1 MKTTRLLL
9 TALLAL
15 PLATI
20 SQVSFSDTAKKP
32 ATSAKKTA
40 GEQTDFGIPGKAN
53 KQTRT
58 IKVDMID
65 AMRFLPDTITVK
77 EGETIRFV
85 ITNSGRMMHEM
96 VIGTPEKLKEHAA
109 MMAKHPGMH
118 HDEPYLAH
126 VAPGKTGEIVWT
138 FNRPGT
144 FEFACLIAGHYEAGM
159 RGTLIVTPKSGNAKT
174 SAGPATATTAASV
187 AVSASNA
194 TSAAAAAPAG
204 AAPTASAANTSA
216 ANSALSEGV
225 VRKIDAA
232 NNKITLKHG
241 PLLNLDMPAMTMVFK
256 VQSPDMLK
264 SVKVGDTVKFRVENL
279 KEGYTVTTMER
290 GTP

>member
-1 MKTTRLLL
+1 MKTTPLLL
-9 TALLAL
+9 TALLAF
-15 PLATI
+15 PLATL
-20 SQVSFSDTAKKP
+20 SPVAVADSAKKS
-32 ATSAKKTA
+32 ATSAKKTSD
-40 GEQTDFGIPGKAN
+40 EQTDWGKPGKAN

-85 ITNSGRMMHEM
+85 VTNSGRMLHEM

-109 MMAKHPGMH
+109 MMAKNPGMQ
-118 HDEPYLAH
+118 HDAPYLAH

-144 FEFACLIAGHYEAGM
+144 YEFACLIAGHYEAGM
-159 RGTLIVTPKSGNAKT
+159 RGTLVVTPKAGSAKT
-174 SAGPATATTAASV
+174 GSTTTVTTPVATA
-187 AVSASNA
+187 AV
-194 TSAAAAAPAG
+194 AAAATVEPTAAPAT
-204 AAPTASAANTSA
+204 PAANA
-216 ANSALSEGV
+216 SALSEGV

-232 NNKITLKHG
+232 NGKITLKHG

-264 SVKVGDTVKFRVENL
+264 NVKVGDAVKFRVENL
-279 KEGYTVTTMER
+279 KDGYTVTTMER
-290 GTP
+290 AAP

>member
-1 MKTTRLLL
+1 MKTTPLLL
-9 TALLAL
+9 TALLAF
-15 PLATI
+15 PLTT
-20 SQVSFSDTAKKP
+20 VSHLSLADVGKKP
-32 ATSAKKTA
+32 AASANKTA
-40 GEQTDFGIPGKAN
+40 AEQTDWGMPGKAN

-85 ITNSGRMMHEM
+85 VTNSGRMMHEM

-109 MMAKHPGMH
+109 MMAKSPGMQ
-118 HDEPYLAH
+118 HDAPYLAH

-159 RGTLIVTPKSGNAKT
+159 RGTLVVTPKSGAAKT
-174 SAGPATATTAASV
+174 GSTTSMTAPASTSTTSTVPAAATAEPA
-187 AVSASNA
+187 AVSMNS
-194 TSAAAAAPAG
+194 T
-204 AAPTASAANTSA
+204 TQAAN
-216 ANSALSEGV
+216 ANALSEGV

-232 NNKITLKHG
+232 NGKITLKHG

-256 VQSPDMLK
+256 VQSPEMLK
-264 SVKVGDTVKFRVENL
+264 TVKVGDTVKFRVENL
-279 KEGYTVTTMER
+279 KSGYTVTTMER
-290 GTP
+290 AP

>member
-9 TALLAL
+9 IALLAL
-15 PLATI
+15 PLTTV
-20 SQVSFSDTAKKP
+20 SHVSFADANKKP
-32 ATSAKKTA
+32 AASAKKSDA
-40 GEQTDFGIPGKAN
+40 EQTAWGKPGKVN

-85 ITNSGRMMHEM
+85 VTNSGRMLHEM

-109 MMAKHPGMH
+109 MMAKNPNMQH
-118 HDEPYLAH
+118 EAPYLTH
-126 VAPGKTGEIVWT
+126 VAPGKAGEIVWT
-138 FNRPGT
+138 FNRAGS
-144 FEFACLIAGHYEAGM
+144 FEYACLIAGHYEAGM
-159 RGTLIVTPKSGNAKT
+159 RGTLIVTPKSGAKT
-174 SAGPATATTAASV
+174 GATPATPAIPEPQGTAAPPV
-187 AVSASNA
+187 VPTTPA
-194 TSAAAAAPAG
+194 TPATG
-204 AAPTASAANTSA
+204 ANVTAANT
-216 ANSALSEGV
+216 NALSEGV

-264 SVKVGDTVKFRVENL
+264 NVKVGDAVKFRVENL
-279 KEGYTVTTMER
+279 NSGYTVTAMER
-290 GTP
+290 AAP

>member
-1 MKTTRLLL
+1 MKTAPLLL
-9 TALLAL
+9 TALLAF
-15 PLATI
+15 PLTT
-20 SQVSFSDTAKKP
+20 VSHLSHADTGKKP
-32 ATSAKKTA
+32 AASAKKISA
-40 GEQTDFGIPGKAN
+40 EQTDWGMPGKAN

-85 ITNSGRMMHEM
+85 VTNSGRMLHEM

-109 MMAKHPGMH
+109 MMAKHPGMQH
-118 HDEPYLAH
+118 EAPNLAH

-159 RGTLIVTPKSGNAKT
+159 RGTLAVTPKSGTAKT
-174 SAGPATATTAASV
+174 GSAATITAPATTAAV
-187 AVSASNA
+187 TTAATVEPAA
-194 TSAAAAAPAG
+194 TSTTP
-204 AAPTASAANTSA
+204 AANA
-216 ANSALSEGV
+216 SALSEGV

-232 NNKITLKHG
+232 NGKITLKHG

-256 VQSPDMLK
+256 VQSPNMLK
-264 SVKVGDTVKFRVENL
+264 NVKVGDTVKFRVEHL
-279 KEGYTVTTMER
+279 KSGYTVTTMER
-290 GTP
+290 ATP

>member
-9 TALLAL
+9 TALLAF
-15 PLATI
+15 PLAT
-20 SQVSFSDTAKKP
+20 VSHGSLADAAKKP
-32 ATSAKKTA
+32 AASAKKSDA
-40 GEQTDFGIPGKAN
+40 EQTDWGKPGKVN

-85 ITNSGRMMHEM
+85 VTNSGRMMHEM

-109 MMAKHPGMH
+109 MMAKHPGMQ
-118 HDEPYLAH
+118 HDAPNLAH

-159 RGTLIVTPKSGNAKT
+159 RGTLVVTPKSGSAKAGATPATPATPAIPATQGT
-174 SAGPATATTAASV
+174 SATPAVPATPATPATGASATAT
-187 AVSASNA
+187 ND
-194 TSAAAAAPAG
+194 
-204 AAPTASAANTSA
+204 
-216 ANSALSEGV
+216 ALSEGV
-225 VRKIDAA
+225 VRKIDTA
-232 NNKITLKHG
+232 NGKITLKHG
-241 PLLNLDMPAMTMVFK
+241 PLRNLDMPAMTMVFK

-264 SVKVGDTVKFRVENL
+264 NVKVGDTVKFRVENL
-279 KEGYTVTTMER
+279 QSGYTVTTMER
-290 GTP
+290 ATP

>member
-9 TALLAL
+9 TALLAF
-15 PLATI
+15 PLTTA
-20 SQVSFSDTAKKP
+20 SHLSLADTAKKP
-32 ATSAKKTA
+32 AASAKKSDA
-40 GEQTDFGIPGKAN
+40 EQTDWGKPGKVN

-85 ITNSGRMMHEM
+85 VTNSGRMLHEM

-109 MMAKHPGMH
+109 MMAKHPGMQ
-118 HDEPYLAH
+118 HDAPNLAH

-159 RGTLIVTPKSGNAKT
+159 RGTLVVTPKSGSAKT
-174 SAGPATATTAASV
+174 GSAATVTTPATTAAV
-187 AVSASNA
+187 TTAA
-194 TSAAAAAPAG
+194 TVEPAAAPAT
-204 AAPTASAANTSA
+204 PAANT
-216 ANSALSEGV
+216 NALSEGV

-232 NNKITLKHG
+232 NGKITLKHG

-264 SVKVGDTVKFRVENL
+264 NVKVGDTVKFRVENL
-279 KEGYTVTTMER
+279 KDGYTVTSMER
-290 GTP
+290 ATP

>member
-1 MKTTRLLL
+1 MKTTRI
-9 TALLAL
+9 LLAAFL
-15 PLATI
+15 AFPLATASTLSI
-20 SQVSFSDTAKKP
+20 ADAGKKP
-32 ATSAKKTA
+32 AASAKKTA
-40 GEQTDFGIPGKAN
+40 TEQTDWGMPGKAN

-85 ITNSGRMMHEM
+85 VTNSGRMLHEM

-109 MMAKHPGMH
+109 MMAKSPGMQ
-118 HDEPYLAH
+118 HDAPYLAH

-138 FNRPGT
+138 FNRPGS

-159 RGTLIVTPKSGNAKT
+159 RGTLVVTPKSGTAKT
-174 SAGPATATTAASV
+174 SSAATVTAPATTAAVTTTASV
-187 AVSASNA
+187 EP
-194 TSAAAAAPAG
+194 AAA
-204 AAPTASAANTSA
+204 SRTSA
-216 ANSALSEGV
+216 ANAHTLSEGV
-225 VRKIDAA
+225 VRKIDTA
-232 NNKITLKHG
+232 NDKITLRHG

-264 SVKVGDTVKFRVENL
+264 RVKVGDTVKFRVENL
-279 KEGYTVTTMER
+279 KSGYTVTTMER
-290 GTP
+290 ATP